1 VNVAGEVEQ
10 MLTDDNET
18 PPKER
23 TKRTLFLAKTIGID
37 VDKESFTI
45 TKKMILQE
53 IKRRDAR
60 IKVKNTKNTTNESLM
75 AVLPDVMDARPIFAL
90 NMQSFRITSSMGLL
104 HTHQL
109 CRERAQI

>member
-1 VNVAGEVEQ
+1 MEQ

-37 VDKESFTI
+37 VDKDLAPFLEKNGKKSFTI

-53 IKRRDAR
+53 IKRRDPR

-75 AVLPDVMDARPIFAL
+75 AVLPDVMNARPIFAL
-90 NMQSFRITSSMGLL
+90 NTP
-104 HTHQL
+104 
-109 CRERAQI
+109 